1 MTFSKNPLLLYTKFK
16 IYYWNEMQIEHSKSS
31 NTAKHLSMCL
41 SLNTSGAPLT
51 LTGLLICLKISLLLL
66 DYGPEDVSA
75 GGIIFMLSRKG
86 FKSLL
91 FKEN

>member
-1 MTFSKNPLLLYTKFK
+1 MQTKHLKGSK
-16 IYYWNEMQIEHSKSS
+16 
-31 NTAKHLSMCL
+31 TAKHSRMCL

-51 LTGLLICLKISLLLL
+51 LTELLICLKISLLLL

-75 GGIIFMLSRKG
+75 GGIIFMLSRQG

-91 FKEN
+91 FKER

>member
-1 MTFSKNPLLLYTKFK
+1 
-16 IYYWNEMQIEHSKSS
+16 MQL
-31 NTAKHLSMCL
+31 LSMCL
-41 SLNTSGAPLT
+41 PLNTSGAPLT
-51 LTGLLICLKISLLLL
+51 LTRLLICLKISLLLL

-75 GGIIFMLSRKG
+75 GGIIFMRSRKG

>member
-1 MTFSKNPLLLYTKFK
+1 MEIKLST
-16 IYYWNEMQIEHSKSS
+16 SS

-66 DYGPEDVSA
+66 DYGPEDLSA

-91 FKEN
+91 FKES

>member
-1 MTFSKNPLLLYTKFK
+1 MEIKKST
-16 IYYWNEMQIEHSKSS
+16 SS

-51 LTGLLICLKISLLLL
+51 LTELICLKISLFLL
-66 DYGPEDVSA
+66 DYGPEDLSA

-91 FKEN
+91 FKES